1 VGRVLVV
8 DPTLAGVSGDMLVAA
23 LVDLSGK
30 TSVLDELSRSLSKL
44 PHVKEF
50 NVVVEERTVSGFK
63 AKYVRVSLSEVR
75 EHITGKDLINYL
87 ERVGSDLGLNEDV
100 MKLAKDVL
108 INLLKAE
115 ALIHNSTVY
124 DVHLHEVGSVDTIF
138 DVLATLTIL
147 DDLGLLKGR
156 RYSLPVAVGGGLVRV
171 EHGLIPSPAYVT
183 LEILKLR
190 NYYVVGGPINEEL
203 TTPTG
208 AALLVTL
215 FEPVKYLPLMS
226 VEGVGYGCGSKVFKE
241 LPNIVRVILGT
252 SDELNMLSYDD
263 VYVLETNV
271 DDVTGEVLGYV
282 VEKLLSLGALDVA
295 IIPTTTKKGRPGH
308 IVKVICREEL
318 VPELTKYLVEGL
330 GTLGVRVL
338 RTSRYVVP
346 RREVRELSIGGG
358 GKEFKVRVK
367 VCMDNQG
374 NIVRVKPE
382 FDDLRRVSEELGI
395 PMSRLVS
402 EVLRRINT

>member
-1 VGRVLVV
+1 MSKVLVV

-23 LVDLSGK
+23 LLDLNGK
-30 TSVLDELSRSLSKL
+30 KSLLDELSRSLSRL
-44 PHVKEF
+44 PQVREF
-50 NVVVEERTVSGFK
+50 NVVVEERNVSGFK
-63 AKYVRVSLSEVR
+63 AKYVRLSVSEVR
-75 EHITGKDLINYL
+75 DAVIGKDLINYL
-87 ERVGSDLGLNEDV
+87 ERVGSDLSLSEDV
-100 MKLAKDVL
+100 MRLAKDVL
-108 INLLKAE
+108 INILKVE

-124 DVHLHEVGSVDTIF
+124 DVHLHEVGSIDTLF
-138 DVLATLTIL
+138 DILATIIL
-147 DDLGLLKGR
+147 LNDLGLLNSRK
-156 RYSLPVAVGGGLVRV
+156 YSLPVAVGGGLVRT

-183 LEILKLR
+183 LEILKSR
-190 NYYVVGGPINEEL
+190 NYYVFGGPIDDEL

-215 FEPVKYLPLMS
+215 FEPVKYLPLMK
-226 VEGVGYGCGSKVFKE
+226 VERVGYGCGSKVFKE
-241 LPNIVRVILGT
+241 LPNILRVVLGT
-252 SDELNMLSYDD
+252 SDELNMLSYDE

-271 DDVTGEVLGYV
+271 DDVTGEVLGYT
-282 VEKLLSLGALDVA
+282 VEKLLSLGALDVV

-318 VPELTKYLVEGL
+318 VPELTKYLIEGL

-346 RREVRELSIGGG
+346 RREVKELSISSG

-374 NIVRVKPE
+374 NIVKVKPE
-382 FDDLRRVSEELGI
+382 FDDLKKVSEELGVPI
-395 PMSRLVS
+395 SKLVS
-402 EVLRRINT
+402 EVLKHLK

>member
-1 VGRVLVV
+1 VSKVLVV

-23 LVDLSGK
+23 LLDLNGK
-30 TSVLDELSRSLSKL
+30 KSLLDELSRSLSRL
-44 PHVKEF
+44 PQVREF
-50 NVVVEERTVSGFK
+50 NVVVEERNVSGFK
-63 AKYVRVSLSEVR
+63 AKYVRLSVSEVR
-75 EHITGKDLINYL
+75 DAVIGKDLINYL
-87 ERVGSDLGLNEDV
+87 ERVGSDLSLSEDV
-100 MKLAKDVL
+100 MRLAKDVL
-108 INLLKAE
+108 INILKVE

-124 DVHLHEVGSVDTIF
+124 DVHLHEVGSIDTLF
-138 DVLATLTIL
+138 DILATIIL
-147 DDLGLLKGR
+147 LNDLGLLNSRK
-156 RYSLPVAVGGGLVRV
+156 YSLPVAVGGGLVRT

-183 LEILKLR
+183 LEILKSR
-190 NYYVVGGPINEEL
+190 NYYVFGGPIDDEL

-215 FEPVKYLPLMS
+215 FEPVKYLPLMK
-226 VEGVGYGCGSKVFKE
+226 VERVGYGCGSKVFKE
-241 LPNIVRVILGT
+241 LPNILRVVLGT
-252 SDELNMLSYDD
+252 SDELNMLSYDE

-271 DDVTGEVLGYV
+271 DDVTGEVLGYT
-282 VEKLLSLGALDVA
+282 VEKLLSLGALDVV

-318 VPELTKYLVEGL
+318 VPELTKYLIEGL

-346 RREVRELSIGGG
+346 RREVKELSISSG

-374 NIVRVKPE
+374 NIVKVKPE
-382 FDDLRRVSEELGI
+382 FDDLKKVSEELGVPI
-395 PMSRLVS
+395 SKLVS
-402 EVLRRINT
+402 EVLKHLK

>member
-1 VGRVLVV
+1 MGKVLVV

-23 LVDLSGK
+23 LLDLNSK
-30 TSVLDELSRSLSKL
+30 KSLLDELSRSLSRL
-44 PHVKEF
+44 PQVKEF
-50 NVVVEERTVSGFK
+50 NVVVEERNVSGFK
-63 AKYVRVSLSEVR
+63 AKYVRLSVSEVR
-75 EHITGKDLINYL
+75 EVITGKDLINYL
-87 ERVGSDLGLNEDV
+87 ERVGSDLSLSEDV
-100 MKLAKDVL
+100 MRLAKDVL
-108 INLLKAE
+108 TSILKVE

-124 DVHLHEVGSVDTIF
+124 DVHLHEVGSIDTLF
-138 DVLATLTIL
+138 DILATLTIL
-147 DDLGLLKGR
+147 DDMGLLNSRK
-156 RYSLPVAVGGGLVRV
+156 YSLPVAVGGGLVRT

-183 LEILKLR
+183 LEILKSR

-215 FEPVKYLPLMS
+215 FKPVKYLPLMK

-241 LPNIVRVILGT
+241 LPNILRVVLGT

-346 RREVRELSIGGG
+346 RREVKELSISDG

-374 NIVRVKPE
+374 NIIRVKPE
-382 FDDLRRVSEELGI
+382 FDDLKRVAEELGV
-395 PMSRLVS
+395 PVSKLVS
-402 EVLRRINT
+402 EVLRNLK

>member
-1 VGRVLVV
+1 MSKVLVV

-23 LVDLSGK
+23 LLDLNGK
-30 TSVLDELSRSLSKL
+30 KSLLDELSRSLSRL
-44 PHVKEF
+44 PQVREF
-50 NVVVEERTVSGFK
+50 NVVFEERNVSGFK
-63 AKYVRVSLSEVR
+63 AKYVRLSVSEVR
-75 EHITGKDLINYL
+75 DAVIGKDLINYL
-87 ERVGSDLGLNEDV
+87 ERVGSDLSLSEDV
-100 MKLAKDVL
+100 MRLAKDVL
-108 INLLKAE
+108 INILKVE

-124 DVHLHEVGSVDTIF
+124 DVHLHEVGSIDTLF
-138 DVLATLTIL
+138 DILATIMLL
-147 DDLGLLKGR
+147 NDLGLLNSRK
-156 RYSLPVAVGGGLVRV
+156 YSLPVAVGGGLVRT

-183 LEILKLR
+183 LEILKSR
-190 NYYVVGGPINEEL
+190 NYYVFGGPIDDEL

-215 FEPVKYLPLMS
+215 FEPVKYLPLMK
-226 VEGVGYGCGSKVFKE
+226 VERVGYGCGSKVFKE
-241 LPNIVRVILGT
+241 LPNILRVVLGT
-252 SDELNMLSYDD
+252 SDELNMLSYDE

-271 DDVTGEVLGYV
+271 DDVTGEVLGYT
-282 VEKLLSLGALDVA
+282 VEKLLSLGALDVV

-318 VPELTKYLVEGL
+318 VPELTKYLIEGL

-346 RREVRELSIGGG
+346 RREVKELSISSG

-374 NIVRVKPE
+374 NIVKVKPE
-382 FDDLRRVSEELGI
+382 FDDLKKVSEELGVPI
-395 PMSRLVS
+395 SKLVS
-402 EVLRRINT
+402 EVLKHLK

>member
-1 VGRVLVV
+1 MSKVLVV

-23 LVDLSGK
+23 LLDLNGK
-30 TSVLDELSRSLSKL
+30 KSLLDELSRSLSRL
-44 PHVKEF
+44 PQVREF
-50 NVVVEERTVSGFK
+50 NVVVEERNVSGFK
-63 AKYVRVSLSEVR
+63 AKYVRLSVSEVR
-75 EHITGKDLINYL
+75 DAVIGKDLINYL
-87 ERVGSDLGLNEDV
+87 ERVGSDLSLSEDV
-100 MKLAKDVL
+100 MRLAKDVL
-108 INLLKAE
+108 INILKVE

-124 DVHLHEVGSVDTIF
+124 DVHLHEVGSIDTLF
-138 DVLATLTIL
+138 DILATIMLL
-147 DDLGLLKGR
+147 NDLGLLNSRK
-156 RYSLPVAVGGGLVRV
+156 YSLPVAVGGGLVRT

-183 LEILKLR
+183 LEILKSR
-190 NYYVVGGPINEEL
+190 NYYVFGGPIDDEL

-215 FEPVKYLPLMS
+215 FEPVKYLPLMK
-226 VEGVGYGCGSKVFKE
+226 VERVGYGCGSKVFKE
-241 LPNIVRVILGT
+241 LPNILRVVLGT
-252 SDELNMLSYDD
+252 SDELNMLSYDE

-271 DDVTGEVLGYV
+271 DDVTGEVLGYT
-282 VEKLLSLGALDVA
+282 VEKLLSLGALDVV

-318 VPELTKYLVEGL
+318 VPELTKYLIEGL

-346 RREVRELSIGGG
+346 RREVKELSISSG

-374 NIVRVKPE
+374 NIVKVKPE
-382 FDDLRRVSEELGI
+382 FDDLKKVSEELGVPI
-395 PMSRLVS
+395 SKLVS
-402 EVLRRINT
+402 EVLKHLK